1 MMEAGPRAT
10 SLEPAESVPRIRR
23 AFSVISHAPDVVEL
37 RTGVW
42 NPQSFLLTDQS
53 GSGKLVQIVAG
64 LDGTVS
70 PKELAKQVGVAR
82 ADVDAVLDHLWGLGA
97 IEDGPASAL
106 DAYLDELVP
115 QPAAGRGDLASARVL
130 LTGNPEL
137 ASLIGDQLG
146 AAGVAVTH
154 AGADPLWQRL
164 GTVNP
169 AAYTDALSLSEL
181 AQEFEPW
188 RGALVIYA
196 DTIVNP
202 SMLGLFNRVALAMDI
217 SWIHGG
223 LDGPFLYAGPTF
235 AGRRSACYACFES
248 RVTMNLR
255 EGASYQRYKEALARG
270 LVSNGQPAVIRPLL
284 GLLAAHLALEAVNYL
299 ASGSNFTIERVLG
312 IFVPA
317 MEIAFSEVLPMPGC
331 AACSPQPERDDTTL
345 YFDPRAWRND

>member
-1 MMEAGPRAT
+1 MT
-10 SLEPAESVPRIRR
+10 SLEPAESRPRIRR

-64 LDGTVS
+64 LDGTAS
-70 PKELAKQVGVAR
+70 PKELAKQVGVAK
-82 ADVDAVLDHLWGLGA
+82 ADVDAVLDHLWGLSA
-97 IEDGPASAL
+97 IEDRPASAL
-106 DAYLDELVP
+106 DAYLNDLMP
-115 QPAAGRGDLASARVL
+115 HPAPGRSDQADLASARVL
-130 LTGNPEL
+130 GTGNPEL
-137 ASLIGDQLG
+137 VGLIGEQLG
-146 AAGVAVTH
+146 MAGIAVTQ
-154 AGADPLWQRL
+154 ASDDPLWQRL
-164 GTVNP
+164 GAVNP

-181 AQEFEPW
+181 AEEFEPW

-202 SMLGLFNRVALAMDI
+202 SMLGLFNRVALARDI

-255 EGASYQRYKEALARG
+255 EGSSYQRYKEALARS
-270 LVSNGQPAVIRPLL
+270 LVSNGEPAVIRPLL
-284 GLLAAHLALEAVNYL
+284 NLLAAHLALEAINYL
-299 ASGSNFTIERVLG
+299 ASGTNFTIERVLG

-317 MEIAFSEVLPMPGC
+317 MEIAFNEVLPMPGC
-331 AACSPQPERDDTTL
+331 AACSPQPERDDATL